1 MHPVIE
7 DVDDDVPW
15 YKAIW
20 RAIDGQLLAF
30 SLKLQRIVR
39 TLRIL
44 NALLWFGIIVVLASA
59 VVAVVWPEYLRFAF
73 AAAVVFLVIPL
84 LLVTILVGLP
94 LKMRSL
100 VRLIDKGY
108 PENAKELAIRAFAR
122 KMRDE
127 SIETEELLIETAVNE
142 SKKVLR
148 RYRNRAEAM
157 AEAAE
162 PTEDDPV

>member
-1 MHPVIE
+1 M
-7 DVDDDVPW
+7 DDDVPW